1 MQELIDYTGASFMS
15 LKILSHCFVSNIIE
29 IHFAKHLFTP
39 LLTYDNQLIYI
50 FLIRIQDFHN
60 SISKDFSGRFGRFK
74 CHDTYI

>member
-50 FLIRIQDFHN
+50 LYFFDSNTRLSQLNIE
-60 SISKDFSGRFGRFK
+60 RFFREVW
-74 CHDTYI
+74 